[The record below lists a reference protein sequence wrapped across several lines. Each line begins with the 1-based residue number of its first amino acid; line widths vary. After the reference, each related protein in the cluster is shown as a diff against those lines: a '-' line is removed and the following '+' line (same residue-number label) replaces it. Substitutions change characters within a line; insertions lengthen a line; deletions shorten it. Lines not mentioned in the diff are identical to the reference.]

1 MAKPSFAFRHTVV
14 GRVREQVDNVLTRL
28 IEKAGEWIGTNKG
41 KTRKKERKDSKKSQE
56 SKKTLK
62 GKKGKKDPK
71 GDKKKSQKDK
81 KAFDKGMSS
90 GMRVLRQEGKT
101 SDELIAKVRGEKR
114 KYQFEMLQAKEVSET
129 ESKQTW
135 SLTGRLGKHK
145 RTQKLTRPK
154 TLATQESHVSDKDRK
169 LHKRV
174 IEEVASKLL
183 KLEKGDKN
191 QADSFAKFYQ
201 LVTKK
206 GKELAKTYQP
216 KLRAGIKIEVK
227 AIHSVAKDEKDGDVD
242 MKIKIAPNTEES
254 EVPVSHNNDEIKL
267 PVKKGDS
274 IKARYIDV

>member
-14 GRVREQVDNVLTRL
+14 GPVREQVDNVLTRL

-41 KTRKKERKDSKKSQE
+41 KTRKKERKDSKKDQE

-81 KAFDKGMSS
+81 KAFNKGMSS
-90 GMRVLRQEGKT
+90 GMRVLRQKGKT

-135 SLTGRLGKHK
+135 SLTGRLGKHQ

-169 LHKRV
+169 LHKQ
-174 IEEVASKLL
+174 IL
-183 KLEKGDKN
+183 N
-191 QADSFAKFYQ
+191 
-201 LVTKK
+201 
-206 GKELAKTYQP
+206 
-216 KLRAGIKIEVK
+216 KIE
-227 AIHSVAKDEKDGDVD
+227 
-242 MKIKIAPNTEES
+242 
-254 EVPVSHNNDEIKL
+254 KL
-267 PVKKGDS
+267 YNPIIS
-274 IKARYIDV
+274 